1 MKKGMR
7 YYLGRNIYNK
17 KNDKDFLSLAKVE
30 DLLSGFKQMLS
41 YLVEDLTFKKK
52 IMEAVGIMKR
62 NQIENYINPESYN
75 ILKDIEY
82 DP

>member
-17 KNDKDFLSLAKVE
+17 KNEKDFLSLDRIE
-30 DLLSGFKQMLS
+30 DLFSGFKQMLS

-52 IMEAVGIMKR
+52 EMEALGIMQR
-62 NQIENYINPESYN
+62 NQIEKYVREECFN
-75 ILKDIEY
+75 ILKDI
-82 DP
+82 